1 MFPLSVCWCNQ
12 GPKSPKGLRT
22 QGGNYHQ
29 TLRSSF
35 LLENSAMFSFLTL
48 FISSFQSLCRGT
60 LFWDLV
66 HVGDFIDTLATRR
79 GWTCWLPAIQELV
92 LWCPRKRIY
101 WGEVATQILRSFA
114 VNLELFE
121 AWKRVRIRKHCS
133 PENSL
138 GPFTQKTR
146 LPLSQSWW
154 WRYQM
159 SSVPLSNAY
168 FLLVWKS
175 ELWVVFF
182 SQSLISTGTAKVTS
196 DKFVLHIGEAFY
208 FRNFCHKD

>member
-1 MFPLSVCWCNQ
+1 MWNNQVNIIVDPMFPLSVCWCNQ

-29 TLRSSF
+29 TLRSSL
-35 LLENSAMFSFLTL
+35 LLENCAMLSFLTL

-79 GWTCWLPAIQELV
+79 GWTCWLLAIPELV

-101 WGEVATQILRSFA
+101 WGEVATQVLRSFA

-121 AWKRVRIRKHCS
+121 AWKKVRKQKILSYLSHRKQDYHFHKADG
-133 PENSL
+133 EYEYEWIDVKRF
-138 GPFTQKTR
+138 PF
-146 LPLSQSWW
+146 
-154 WRYQM
+154 
-159 SSVPLSNAY
+159 
-168 FLLVWKS
+168 
-175 ELWVVFF
+175 
-182 SQSLISTGTAKVTS
+182 
-196 DKFVLHIGEAFY
+196 
-208 FRNFCHKD
+208 

>member
-1 MFPLSVCWCNQ
+1 MWSNPVNIIVDPMFPLSVCWCNQ

-29 TLRSSF
+29 TLRSSL
-35 LLENSAMFSFLTL
+35 LLENCAMFSLLTL
-48 FISSFQSLCRGT
+48 FISSFQSLCRDT
-60 LFWDLV
+60 LLRDLV

-79 GWTCWLPAIQELV
+79 GWTCWLLAIPELV

-101 WGEVATQILRSFA
+101 WGEVATQVLRSFA

-121 AWKRVRIRKHCS
+121 AWKKVRKQK
-133 PENSL
+133 NSL
-138 GPFTQKTR
+138 VPFTQKTR

-154 WRYQM
+154 WKWRID
-159 SSVPLSNAY
+159 VKRPLSNAY

-175 ELWVVFF
+175 ELWVDFF
-182 SQSLISTGTAKVTS
+182 SQS
-196 DKFVLHIGEAFY
+196 Y
-208 FRNFCHKD
+208 FHGNRQGHYR